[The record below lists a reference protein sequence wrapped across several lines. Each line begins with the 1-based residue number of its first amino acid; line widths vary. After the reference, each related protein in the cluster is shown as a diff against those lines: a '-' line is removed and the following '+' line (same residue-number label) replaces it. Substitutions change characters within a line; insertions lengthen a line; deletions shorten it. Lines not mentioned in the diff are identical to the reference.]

1 MDVVT
6 NPGADH
12 GLHNVESL
20 NFKPQIRCNS
30 LTNYVLCCDRHA
42 LQFQIDQTVGRHNA
56 VFVLHVLA
64 RANIDSATGIFNQE
78 PAGGDV
84 PQADSR
90 FNVCVESSAGDICH
104 IQSSAAEHAAFAYPM
119 NHLLK
124 QRE

>member
-12 GLHNVESL
+12 RLHNVESL
-20 NFKPQIRCNS
+20 NLKPQTRCNG

-64 RANIDSATGIFNQE
+64 RAKIDSAAGIFNQE
-78 PAGGDV
+78 PARGDV
-84 PQADSR
+84 PQANPR
-90 FNVCVESSAGDICH
+90 FNVRVESGISLWDIAAGW
-104 IQSSAAEHAAFAYPM
+104 
-119 NHLLK
+119 LLV
-124 QRE
+124 E